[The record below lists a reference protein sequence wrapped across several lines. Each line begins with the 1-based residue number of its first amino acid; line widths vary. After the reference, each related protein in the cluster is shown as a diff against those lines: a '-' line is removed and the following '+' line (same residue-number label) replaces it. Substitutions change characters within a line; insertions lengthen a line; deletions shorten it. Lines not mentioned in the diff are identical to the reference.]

1 MIFEL
6 DLEKGAGQTGE
17 TGVEIIPLTET
28 TTYPEAKEWGG
39 KGISVWLELGREREG
54 RGKAIGLDA
63 KITSLGV
70 GSEYTGPE

>member
-6 DLEKGAGQTGE
+6 DLENGAGQTGE

-39 KGISVWLELGREREG
+39 KGISVWLELGTGREG

-63 KITSLGV
+63 KTTSLGV
-70 GSEYTGPE
+70 GSEHTCPE